1 MLPFHFSKLEAGNA
15 VETGIGSAQLRY
27 IYIIG
32 ESERRGWQV
41 LRHQIADHSP
51 KGSHENKV
59 LHSLQF
65 FKRKEKIVLRF
76 LRPSHV
82 ASNFNQKLV
91 QVYMI
96 RREARELLELT
107 KKKTGGD
114 RVHGYPKGIR
124 IISLFSCCK
133 DWAARLECLFR

>member
-1 MLPFHFSKLEAGNA
+1 MTTNVALSFQLTRGRERSGNWNWFC
-15 VETGIGSAQLRY
+15 TLT
-27 IYIIG
+27 YIIE

-96 RREARELLELT
+96 RREE
-107 KKKTGGD
+107 
-114 RVHGYPKGIR
+114 
-124 IISLFSCCK
+124 SC
-133 DWAARLECLFR
+133 WN